1 MELADPS
8 PSASTASPP
17 AKPGQSLGALAL
29 DIGEKLFVVALF
41 AALALRMFNAVGK
54 GASWLNLLQLSAE
67 GIVVVLILLRKPASV
82 VSMRPLDW
90 LLAVGATAG
99 PLLIR
104 PGEAGPFGPPVIAA
118 SLMIAGLV
126 CQIYAKLT
134 LRFSFGVVPANRG
147 LKVGGPYKIVRH
159 PIYLAYLIGQVGFL
173 LLNPTLWNAG
183 VYVASLIVQIFR
195 IAAEER
201 LLALDEGHAAFRRT
215 TPYRLVP
222 GLY

>member
-1 MELADPS
+1 MALADQSPPIAAAA
-8 PSASTASPP
+8 PSAQ
-17 AKPGQSLGALAL
+17 PGRSLAALAL
-29 DIGEKLFVVALF
+29 DIGEKAFVMALF
-41 AALALRMFNAVGK
+41 AAMALRMFSAVNR

-67 GIVVVLILLRKPASV
+67 GLVVVLIMLRKPASV
-82 VSMRPLDW
+82 VSMRPVDW

-104 PGEAGPFGPPVIAA
+104 PGDAATIGPPIIAA
-118 SLMIAGLV
+118 VLMITGLV

-147 LKVGGPYKIVRH
+147 LKISGPYKIVRH
-159 PIYLAYLIGQVGFL
+159 PIYLAYLIGQIGFL
-173 LLNPTLWNAG
+173 LLNPTAWNAG
-183 VYVASLIVQIFR
+183 VYMVSLVLQIFR

-201 LLALDEGHAAFRRT
+201 LLAQDEGHEAFRRA
-215 TPYRLVP
+215 TPYRLLP